1 MQNCRQEAFFPIRH
15 AVRITF
21 DPAKRK
27 ATLESR
33 GVDFADAYRVFAGTV
48 VEIPDT
54 RFDYGEERTLTIGL
68 LNGRM
73 MVVVWTPIDA
83 GTRRIISM
91 RKANDR
97 EQRRFAER
105 LRED

>member
-1 MQNCRQEAFFPIRH
+1 MHIQKGGD
-15 AVRITF
+15 VTF

-27 ATLESR
+27 TTLESR
-33 GVDFADAYRVFAGTV
+33 GLDFADAYQVFAGAV
-48 VEIPDT
+48 VDIPDT
-54 RFDYGEERTLTIGL
+54 RFDYGEDRTITIGF

-73 MVVVWTPIDA
+73 VVEVWTPNDA

-97 EQRRFAER
+97 EQQRFAER
-105 LRED
+105 LRQD